1 MGYEW
6 IWSDNGASPWGK
18 VKAQR
23 KRLSLPLGE
32 GEEWVKF
39 NHWVPLFM
47 SDTAIDTSQRE
58 TQIDPVCGMEV
69 ATENAAHTY
78 DYDDETYYFC
88 GASCREK
95 FSNDPKG
102 YLSGEA
108 QAAAERAAL
117 EAAESGALF
126 TCPMHPE
133 IVTEG
138 PSSCPLCGMA
148 LEPQTISLDDEP
160 NPELVDFTRRFWV
173 GLAFALPLLALE
185 MGGHLFG
192 FEIPLPHSVWAW
204 VQLGL
209 ATPVVLWC
217 GFPFFERGVQSV
229 RTGHL
234 NMFTLI
240 ALGTGAAYAY
250 SLVATVA
257 PDLFPDGFRE
267 SGKVAVYFEAAATII
282 VLVLLG
288 QVLELRAREATG
300 KALRALLD
308 LTPPTALKLEQD
320 GGVEVAREIDLAD
333 VVIGDRL
340 RVLPGAKVPVDG
352 RVERGDSFID
362 EAMITGEADLIA
374 KSQGDDLIAGTVN
387 GAGTLVMQA
396 EKVGADTLL
405 ARIFQR
411 VAEAQR
417 SRAPVQALV
426 DRVAAWFVPIVAA
439 VAALAFFFW
448 ALLGPDPALAHA
460 LIAAVSVLIIACPCA
475 LGLATPMSI
484 MVATGRA
491 ASHGILV
498 RDAAALE
505 ELVKVDLL
513 VLDKTGTLTEGK
525 PRVTEIALFG
535 DTQEENF
542 LSLIASLEQASEHPS
557 ARAIVQKAEENGCPL
572 SAPGEVKVMPGR
584 GIVGQVQGRSVVVGN
599 RALMHQQGIDLPL
612 LEEGDATQIYGAV
625 DGQVVGCVS
634 IEDPIKE
641 TAHATL
647 SALRAEGL
655 ELVMLTGDSSGPA
668 QKVAAAL
675 GIDNVIAG
683 VLPDG
688 KATEIERLAKDRRVA
703 MVGDG
708 INAGPALALAHVG
721 IAMGTGTDLAMETAG
736 ITLVGGDLSALV
748 RARRLAKQTARNIR
762 QNILFAFG
770 YNAMGV
776 PLAAGVLYPILGMQL
791 SPMLAAAAMSA
802 SSVSVV
808 VNALRLRGSAL

>member
-1 MGYEW
+1 
-6 IWSDNGASPWGK
+6 
-18 VKAQR
+18 
-23 KRLSLPLGE
+23 
-32 GEEWVKF
+32 
-39 NHWVPLFM
+39 M
-47 SDTAIDTSQRE
+47 SDIAINTAQRE

-69 ATENAAHTY
+69 ATEGATHLHSY
-78 DYDDETYYFC
+78 KGETYYFC

-95 FSNDPKG
+95 FSDDAEG

-108 QAAAERAAL
+108 QAAAEKAAL
-117 EAAESGALF
+117 KAAENGALF

-148 LEPQTISLDDEP
+148 LEPQTISADDGP
-160 NPELVDFTRRFWV
+160 NPELVDFARRFWV
-173 GLAFALPLLALE
+173 GLLFALPLLVLE
-185 MGGHLFG
+185 MGTHLFG
-192 FEIPLPHSVWAW
+192 FEMLLPHEIWVW

-240 ALGTGAAYAY
+240 ALGTGAAYVY
-250 SLVATVA
+250 SLVATAA
-257 PDLFPDGFRE
+257 PNLFPDGFRE
-267 SGKVAVYFEAAATII
+267 SGQVAVYFEAAATII

-288 QVLELRAREATG
+288 QILELRAREATG

-308 LTPPTALKLEQD
+308 MTPPTALKLEHD
-320 GGVEVAREIDLAD
+320 GTTEVVREVDLAE
-333 VVIGDRL
+333 VGVGDRL

-352 RVERGDSFID
+352 RVESGDSFID

-374 KSQGDDLIAGTVN
+374 KSGGDNLIAGTVN

-439 VAALAFFFW
+439 VAVLAFFCW
-448 ALLGPDPALAHA
+448 ALLGPEPAFAHA

-505 ELVKVDLL
+505 ELAKVDLL

-525 PRVTEIALFG
+525 PRATEITLFG
-535 DTQEENF
+535 GTSEADF
-542 LSLIASLEQASEHPS
+542 LSLIASLEQTSEHPS
-557 ARAIVQKAEENGCPL
+557 ALAIVHEAEQKDIPL
-572 SAPGEVKVMPGR
+572 SEPEDVKVMPGM
-584 GIVGQVQGRSVVVGN
+584 GIIGRVQGRRVVVGN
-599 RALMHQQGIDLPL
+599 RASMHHQGIDLPIL
-612 LEEGDATQIYGAV
+612 PESGATQIFGAI
-625 DGQVVGCVS
+625 DGLVAGCVF

-641 TAHATL
+641 MAPATL

-668 QKVAAAL
+668 QKVAAAV
-675 GIDNVIAG
+675 GIDNIVAG

-688 KATEIERLAKDRRVA
+688 KAAEIERLAKAHRVA

-708 INAGPALALAHVG
+708 INDGPALALAHVG

-736 ITLVGGDLSALV
+736 ITLVGGDLSALI
-748 RARRLAKQTARNIR
+748 RARKMAKQTARNIR

-808 VNALRLRGSAL
+808 LNALRLRRSAL

>member
-1 MGYEW
+1 
-6 IWSDNGASPWGK
+6 
-18 VKAQR
+18 
-23 KRLSLPLGE
+23 
-32 GEEWVKF
+32 
-39 NHWVPLFM
+39 M
-47 SDTAIDTSQRE
+47 SDTAIITSARE

-69 ATENAAHTY
+69 ATENAAHIY

-95 FSNDPKG
+95 FEKNAEG

-108 QAAAERAAL
+108 QAAAERAAR

-148 LEPQTISLDDEP
+148 LEPQTISLDDKP
-160 NPELVDFTRRFWV
+160 NPELVDFSSRFWV
-173 GLAFALPLLALE
+173 GLVFALPLLVLE

-192 FEIPLPHSVWAW
+192 FEMPLPHDVWAW

-229 RTGHL
+229 KTGHL

-250 SLVATVA
+250 SLVATLA

-288 QVLELRAREATG
+288 QILELRAREATG

-308 LTPPTALKLEQD
+308 MTPPTALKLEQD
-320 GGVEVAREIDLAD
+320 GGVEVAREIDLAE
-333 VVIGDRL
+333 VGVGDRL

-352 RVERGDSFID
+352 RVESGDSFID

-374 KSQGDDLIAGTVN
+374 KSQGDRLIAGTVN

-439 VAALAFFFW
+439 VAVLAFVCW
-448 ALLGPDPALAHA
+448 ALLGPEPALAHA

-525 PRVTEIALFG
+525 PRVTKITLFS
-535 DTQEENF
+535 DTAEANF

-557 ARAIVQKAEENGCPL
+557 AVAIVQRADENGCLL
-572 SAPGEVKVMPGR
+572 STPENVKVMPGR
-584 GIVGQVQGRSVVVGN
+584 GIVGQVQGRHVVVGN
-599 RALMHQQGIDLPL
+599 RALMHQQGVDVPL
-612 LEEGDATQIYGAV
+612 LEEGDATQIFGAI
-625 DGQVVGCVS
+625 DGRVTGCVF

-647 SALRAEGL
+647 AALRAEGL

-668 QKVAAAL
+668 AKVAAAL

-688 KATEIERLAKDRRVA
+688 KATEIERLAQTHRVA

-708 INAGPALALAHVG
+708 INDGPALALAHVG

-748 RARRLAKQTARNIR
+748 RARKLAKQTARNIR

-776 PLAAGVLYPILGMQL
+776 PLAAGVLYPLLGMQL

-808 VNALRLRGSAL
+808 VNALRLRTSAL

>member
-1 MGYEW
+1 MTD
-6 IWSDNGASPWGK
+6 IAIN
-18 VKAQR
+18 
-23 KRLSLPLGE
+23 
-32 GEEWVKF
+32 
-39 NHWVPLFM
+39 
-47 SDTAIDTSQRE
+47 TAQRE

-69 ATENAAHTY
+69 ATENAAHTHSY
-78 DYDDETYYFC
+78 KGETYYFC

-95 FSNDPKG
+95 FSKDAEG

-108 QAAAERAAL
+108 QAAADRAAL

-148 LEPQTISLDDEP
+148 LEPQTISLDDQP

-173 GLAFALPLLALE
+173 GLLFALPLLALE

-192 FEIPLPHSVWAW
+192 FEMPLPHHVWAW
-204 VQLGL
+204 VQLGM

-229 RTGHL
+229 RTGNL

-240 ALGTGAAYAY
+240 ALGTGAAYTY
-250 SLVATVA
+250 SLVATVT
-257 PDLFPDGFRE
+257 PDLFPHGFRE
-267 SGKVAVYFEAAATII
+267 SGQVAVYFEAAATII

-288 QVLELRAREATG
+288 QILELRAREATG

-308 LTPPTALKLEQD
+308 MTPPTALRLESD
-320 GGVEVAREIDLAD
+320 GGSEVAREIDLAEVGVD
-333 VVIGDRL
+333 DRL

-352 RVERGDSFID
+352 RVEAGQSFID
-362 EAMITGEADLIA
+362 EAMVTGEPDLVA
-374 KSQGDDLIAGTVN
+374 KSPGNPLIAGTVN
-387 GAGTLVMQA
+387 GAGTLVMKA

-439 VAALAFFFW
+439 VAVLAFICW
-448 ALLGPDPALAHA
+448 ALLGPDPAFAHA

-491 ASHGILV
+491 ASQGILV

-505 ELVKVDLL
+505 EMSKIDLL

-535 DTQEENF
+535 ETPEADF
-542 LSLIASLEQASEHPS
+542 LSLIASVEQASEHPS
-557 ARAIVQKAEENGCPL
+557 ALAIVQEAEQKAISLRQPED
-572 SAPGEVKVMPGR
+572 VKVMPGM
-584 GIVGQVQGRSVVVGN
+584 GIVGRAQGRHVVVGN
-599 RALMHQQGIDLPL
+599 RALMHQQGMDLSL
-612 LEEGDATQIYGAV
+612 LPENDASQVYGAI
-625 DGQVVGCVS
+625 DGLVAGCVF

-641 TAHATL
+641 TAPATL

-675 GIDNVIAG
+675 GIDNVISG

-688 KATEIERLAKDRRVA
+688 KAAEIERLAKTHHVA

-708 INAGPALALAHVG
+708 INDGPALALAHVG

-748 RARRLAKQTARNIR
+748 RARKLAKQTARNIR

-776 PLAAGVLYPILGMQL
+776 PLAAGLLYPVLGVQL

-808 VNALRLRGSAL
+808 LNALRLRRSAP